1 VTEPAEAV
9 PPPDGTTAP
18 SDWLRRRREVL
29 RYSLSLGVPV
39 GAYGI
44 SFGAVAVAAG
54 LSVPQACALSVL
66 AFTGGSQFAFVGVV
80 GGGGAPL
87 AGMASALLLGARNSF
102 YAVRMTS
109 LLRVR
114 GVRRLVG
121 AWMTID
127 ESTAVATAQRDE
139 PGARLGFWLTGATI
153 FVCWNLATLV
163 GAVAGQRLGDPQTY
177 GLDAVAPA
185 AFLAFLWPRLTGR
198 DGGRGRLVAAA
209 AAAIALVTS
218 LVLPAGLPVLLAAAP
233 AVWAGVRATRDSSDR
248 AEPGMP
254 T

>member
-1 VTEPAEAV
+1 MSAGAAGARGWDEAPDAV
-9 PPPDGTTAP
+9 PWA
-18 SDWLRRRREVL
+18 RRRRDVL
-29 RYSLSLGVPV
+29 RTSLSLGVPV
-39 GAYGI
+39 GAYGV

-54 LSVPQACALSVL
+54 LSVQQACALSVL
-66 AFTGGSQFAFVGVV
+66 AFTGGSQFAFVGVL

-114 GVRRLVG
+114 GVSRLVG
-121 AWMTID
+121 AWLTID
-127 ESTAVATAQRDE
+127 ESTAVATAQKDE
-139 PGARLGFWLTGATI
+139 RGARLGFWLTGVTI
-153 FVCWNLATLV
+153 FAVWNTSTLV
-163 GAVAGQRLGDPQTY
+163 GALAGARLGDPQTY

-198 DGGRGRLVAAA
+198 DGGRGRAVAAA

-218 LVLPAGLPVLLAAAP
+218 LVLPAGLPVLLAAVP
-233 AVWAGVRATRDSSDR
+233 AVWAGVRSARAPDDRD
-248 AEPGMP
+248 EPGVP

>member
-1 VTEPAEAV
+1 MTEAV
-9 PPPDGTTAP
+9 PVPWP
-18 SDWLRRRREVL
+18 RRRREVL
-29 RYSLSLGVPV
+29 RTSLSLGIPV

-54 LSVPQACALSVL
+54 LSVQQACALSVL
-66 AFTGGSQFAFVGVV
+66 AFTGGSQFAYVGVI
-80 GGGGAPL
+80 GGGGGPL
-87 AGMASALLLGARNSF
+87 AGMVSALLLGARNSF

-109 LLRVR
+109 LLRVD

-121 AWMTID
+121 AWLTID
-127 ESTAVATAQRDE
+127 ESTAVATAQKDE
-139 PGARLGFWLTGATI
+139 RGARLGFWLTGISI
-153 FVCWNLATLV
+153 FAVWNAATLV
-163 GAVAGQRLGDPQTY
+163 GAVAGARLGDPQTY

-198 DGGRGRLVAAA
+198 DGGRGRAVAAA

-218 LVLPAGLPVLLAAAP
+218 LFLPAGLPVLLAAVP
-233 AVWAGVRATRDSSDR
+233 AVWAGVRTTAGTGGR
-248 AEPGMP
+248 AEPGVP